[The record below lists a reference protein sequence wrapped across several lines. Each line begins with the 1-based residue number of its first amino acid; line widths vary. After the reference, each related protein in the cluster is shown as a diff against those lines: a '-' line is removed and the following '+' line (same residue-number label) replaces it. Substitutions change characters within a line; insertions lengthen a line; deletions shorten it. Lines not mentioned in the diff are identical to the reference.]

1 MQQYVVRPSDT
12 LFQIAKE
19 FNVPLVQLISAN
31 PHITNPNVIRPGQ
44 TIIIPDLI
52 PIPEQL
58 LAIETNAEEIIDDLY
73 ARDLQSVRNKIK
85 VIKED
90 MQDALPQMQQAHV
103 QENIINE
110 LNQAIRRLEGY
121 TIQERMFPAMSQA
134 NQITRYVADAL
145 DYFKTLIPSD
155 VRRLSYFARQIIINI
170 EQNDWGEARNNYNRS
185 LNVWNGIK
193 MQLNETN
200 GEDVDY
206 IEQVFDNLDKSIGR
220 QGYSETIR
228 NAILVVDAAD
238 AQGSIFIERNR

>member
-19 FNVPLVQLISAN
+19 FNVPLAQLISAN

-85 VIKED
+85 VIKKD
-90 MQDALPQMQQAHV
+90 MQDALPQLQQAHV

-155 VRRLSYFARQIIINI
+155 VRRLSYFARQIIINT

-206 IEQVFDNLDKSIGR
+206 IERVFNNLDKSIGR